1 MTEHDTLKVDQHK
14 IENDISNLE
23 FIIADH
29 KTTIA
34 VRQECL
40 SKLMAKYRERST
52 FLHKLSNASHVR
64 I

>member
-40 SKLMAKYRERST
+40 IDVLPTAESGG
-52 FLHKLSNASHVR
+52 F
-64 I
+64 